1 MSKITIEL
9 TEEQQKALSEGKSIT
24 ITPSVVS
31 GTTVDYRDL
40 QYPYGKTFLIDFNT
54 VSSLYKGE
62 DKHNK
67 NLGVYRKHLK
77 NAERDLKL
85 KTQLLKLG
93 ALVEV
98 VQEELGDTFEPD
110 WGNKYQNKSMVY
122 YNHLTKC
129 YCSGVYCTQQLAGV
143 IYMSQNV
150 ADRVVEI
157 LNQFP
162 DILET
167 P

>member
-1 MSKITIEL
+1 MSTITIEL
-9 TEEQQKALSEGKSIT
+9 TEEQQKALSKGESIT
-24 ITPSVVS
+24 ITPSVVPE
-31 GTTVDYRDL
+31 TTVDYRDL

-54 VSSLYKGE
+54 TGSLYKGD
-62 DKHNK
+62 DKDNK
-67 NLGVYRKHLK
+67 NLGLYRKYLK
-77 NAERDLKL
+77 NAERDFKL

-98 VQEELGDTFEPD
+98 VQEELGDTFDPV
-110 WGNKYQNKSMVY
+110 WVNGKYNKYCIVY
-122 YNHLTKC
+122 DHKGQKYIRDTN
-129 YCSGVYCTQQLAGV
+129 VYAQTVGV